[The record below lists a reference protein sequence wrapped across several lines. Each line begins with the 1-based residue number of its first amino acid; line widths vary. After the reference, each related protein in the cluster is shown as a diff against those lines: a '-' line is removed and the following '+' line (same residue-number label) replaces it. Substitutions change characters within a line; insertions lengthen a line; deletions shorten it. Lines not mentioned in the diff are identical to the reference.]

1 MNSNLESIDNVLSKA
16 RELGMGEKSIVLLE
30 EQMRNGVDRI
40 AVTDLY
46 AAKRG
51 QVEATTFINQS
62 NRSENYYISKFQ
74 VAYNQGKVLDEGLKF
89 FVTLPERDGEK
100 RFQGIE
106 GTLAAIDLFKQQ
118 KGESALSYGKTFGDS
133 QVVATMTDGKIDSIN
148 AEFQRTFRLVPRTQT
163 VWLDR
168 GKGTSIPQGANLIQG
183 KYVHRDDMLNSL
195 KGEIYSAWIKYDFD
209 SPKFRDN
216 YQVLQFSGE
225 ERFDPRAELEKY
237 NIKELADPKQFA
249 ALETRLSNGDSP
261 VITAIGK
268 DGKGLELTIEV
279 EARYKKLNFFDKD
292 GGVQKREQFL
302 KEPGKNMEINS
313 GKKNDKKVEKD
324 AAASQEMSR

>member
-1 MNSNLESIDNVLSKA
+1 MNSNLESIDNVISKA
-16 RELGMGEKSIVLLE
+16 RELGMGEQSIVLME

-51 QVEATTFINQS
+51 QVEASTFINKS
-62 NRSENYYISKFQ
+62 NRSENYYISKFE
-74 VAYNQGKVLDEGLKF
+74 VAYNQGKVLDDGLKF
-89 FVTLPERDGEK
+89 FVTLPERDGAK
-100 RFQGIE
+100 RFQGVE
-106 GTLAAIDLFKQQ
+106 GTLAAIELFKEQ
-118 KGESALSYGKTFGDS
+118 KGESVLSYGKTFGDS
-133 QVVATMTDGKIDSIN
+133 LVVATMKEGKIDSITP
-148 AEFQRTFRLVPRTQT
+148 EFQRTFRLVPRTQT

-168 GKGTSIPQGANLIQG
+168 GKGNSIPQGVNLIQG

-195 KGEIYSAWIKYDFD
+195 KGEVYSAWIKYDFD
-209 SPKFRDN
+209 SPKLRDN

-249 ALETRLSNGDSP
+249 ALEARLRNGDSP
-261 VITAIGK
+261 VVTVTGV
-268 DGKGLELTIEV
+268 DGKEQKLSIEA

-302 KEPGKNMEINS
+302 KETGKNVEMGNAQGAS
-313 GKKNDKKVEKD
+313 KDKEKENT
-324 AAASQEMSR
+324 ASQDMGI

>member
-1 MNSNLESIDNVLSKA
+1 MNSNLESIDNVISKA
-16 RELGMGEKSIVLLE
+16 RELGMGEQSIVLME
-30 EQMRNGVDRI
+30 EQMRNGIDRI

-46 AAKRG
+46 PAKRG

-100 RFQGIE
+100 RFQGVE
-106 GTLAAIDLFKQQ
+106 GTLRAIELFKAQ
-118 KGESALSYGKTFGDS
+118 KGESVLSYGKTFAES
-133 QVVATMTDGKIDSIN
+133 QVIATMNEGKIDSI
-148 AEFQRTFRLVPRTQT
+148 AQEFQRTFRLVPRTQT
-163 VWLDR
+163 IWLDR
-168 GKGTSIPQGANLIQG
+168 GKGNSIPQGVNLIQG
-183 KYVHRDDMLNSL
+183 KYVDRDDMLNSL
-195 KGEIYSAWIKYDFD
+195 KGEVYSAWIKYDFD
-209 SPKFRDN
+209 SPKIRDN

-237 NIKELADPKQFA
+237 NIKELSDPKKFA
-249 ALETRLSNGDSP
+249 ALETGLRNGDSP
-261 VITAIGK
+261 AVTVIGA
-268 DGKGLELTIEV
+268 DGKEQTLTIEA

-302 KEPGKNMEINS
+302 KEPGKNTELSNAES
-313 GKKNDKKVEKD
+313 KSKDKEKEN
-324 AAASQEMSR
+324 AASQGMGL